1 MTDKELERRLELALS
16 AAAPDDLEGV
26 LSRCEA
32 RKGTVIPMTKKRPS
46 RTIRNLMAA
55 CLALA
60 LVGGG
65 GGAFYYQ
72 ANAVASVVS
81 LDVNPSIE
89 LKVNKR
95 EKVLS
100 CIPLN
105 EEARTVLSSMGDG
118 ADLKGTKLDVAVN
131 AIVGALVSNGYLDS
145 ISSAIM
151 ISVEDKDQARAV
163 KLQQELTGAVDA
175 VLQAQASNASIL
187 SQTVDAS
194 VELDQQAKAN
204 NISTGKAS
212 LVNQVIALNSD
223 LKFEELAQLSVEE
236 LKDLAKIGAPAMPIG
251 KEAAFIAA
259 EEYAGTMAVSSVVA
273 DVDPELDDRV
283 PHYEVELKTVRGEF
297 EYHIDAWTGE
307 VLSGQKDILASGQSG
322 DAGTKP
328 SSGSSDIGQEKAK
341 EAALKHAG
349 VSESQVSGLRVQQ
362 DWDDGRLEY
371 EVEFWVDTTEYDYTI
386 AAADGS
392 VLKQERETHR
402 APNYSGSGT
411 GGSGT
416 QDVGAEAA
424 KSAALKHAG
433 VSESQATDVKVKQ
446 DWDDG
451 RLEYEVTL
459 SMAPWSPMIRRST
472 PVPPVQTSAR
482 KRLSLPPWGTPAC
495 PRARSPACGL
505 SGTMTTAGW
514 SMRWNFG
521 PAAWS
526 MSTPSTEPPE
536 RSWNTKRTGTTKKEK
551 APALVERRG
560 LLAV

>member
-307 VLSGQKDILASGQSG
+307 VLSGQKDILDSGQSG
-322 DAGTKP
+322 GAGTKP

-451 RLEYEVTL
+451 RLEYEVEF
-459 SMAPWSPMIRRST
+459 WVGST
-472 PVPPVQTSAR
+472 EYDYTIDAVDGSVVAYDTEKHASASSTDIGAEAAESAA
-482 KRLSLPPWGTPAC
+482 LGHA
-495 PRARSPACGL
+495 GL
-505 SGTMTTAGW
+505 SESQVAGLR
-514 SMRWNFG
+514 S
-521 PAAWS
+521 
-526 MSTPSTEPPE
+526 E
-536 RSWNTKRTGTTKKEK
+536 RDYDDGRLEYEVEFRSGGMEYEYTIDGASGAILEYEK
-551 APALVERRG
+551 DWDD
-560 LLAV
+560 

>member
-283 PHYEVELKTVRGEF
+283 PHYEVELKTARGEF

-322 DAGTKP
+322 GAGTKP

-451 RLEYEVTL
+451 RLEYEVEF
-459 SMAPWSPMIRRST
+459 W
-472 PVPPVQTSAR
+472 V
-482 KRLSLPPWGTPAC
+482 G
-495 PRARSPACGL
+495 
-505 SGTMTTAGW
+505 
-514 SMRWNFG
+514 
-521 PAAWS
+521 
-526 MSTPSTEPPE
+526 STEYDYTIDAVDG
-536 RSWNTKRTGTTKKEK
+536 SVVAYDTEK
-551 APALVERRG
+551 HASASSTDIGAEAAESAALGARRPVREPG
-560 LLAV
+560 RRLAV

>member
-100 CIPLN
+100 CTPLN
-105 EEARTVLSSMGDG
+105 EEARTVLSSMGGG
-118 ADLKGTKLDVAVN
+118 ADLKGTKMDVAVN

-223 LKFEELAQLSVEE
+223 L
-236 LKDLAKIGAPAMPIG
+236 
-251 KEAAFIAA
+251 
-259 EEYAGTMAVSSVVA
+259 
-273 DVDPELDDRV
+273 
-283 PHYEVELKTVRGEF
+283 
-297 EYHIDAWTGE
+297 
-307 VLSGQKDILASGQSG
+307 
-322 DAGTKP
+322 
-328 SSGSSDIGQEKAK
+328 
-341 EAALKHAG
+341 
-349 VSESQVSGLRVQQ
+349 
-362 DWDDGRLEY
+362 
-371 EVEFWVDTTEYDYTI
+371 
-386 AAADGS
+386 
-392 VLKQERETHR
+392 
-402 APNYSGSGT
+402 
-411 GGSGT
+411 
-416 QDVGAEAA
+416 
-424 KSAALKHAG
+424 
-433 VSESQATDVKVKQ
+433 
-446 DWDDG
+446 
-451 RLEYEVTL
+451 
-459 SMAPWSPMIRRST
+459 
-472 PVPPVQTSAR
+472 
-482 KRLSLPPWGTPAC
+482 
-495 PRARSPACGL
+495 
-505 SGTMTTAGW
+505 
-514 SMRWNFG
+514 
-521 PAAWS
+521 
-526 MSTPSTEPPE
+526 
-536 RSWNTKRTGTTKKEK
+536 
-551 APALVERRG
+551 
-560 LLAV
+560 

>member
-322 DAGTKP
+322 GAGTKP

-424 KSAALKHAG
+424 KSAALKPAG

-451 RLEYEVTL
+451 RLEYEVEF
-459 SMAPWSPMIRRST
+459 WVGST
-472 PVPPVQTSAR
+472 EYDYTIDAVDGSVVAYDTEKHASASSTDIGAEAAESAA
-482 KRLSLPPWGTPAC
+482 LGHA
-495 PRARSPACGL
+495 GL
-505 SGTMTTAGW
+505 SESQVAGLR
-514 SMRWNFG
+514 S
-521 PAAWS
+521 
-526 MSTPSTEPPE
+526 E
-536 RSWNTKRTGTTKKEK
+536 RDYDDGRLEYEVEFRSGGMEYEYTIDGASGAILEYEK
-551 APALVERRG
+551 DWDD
-560 LLAV
+560 

>member
-1 MTDKELERRLELALS
+1 MTDKELERRLKLALS

-32 RKGTVIPMTKKRPS
+32 RKGTVIPMTKRRPS
-46 RTIRNLMAA
+46 RTMRNLMAA
-55 CLALA
+55 CLALV

-89 LKVNKR
+89 LRVNGS

-100 CIPLN
+100 CTPLN
-105 EEARTVLSSMGDG
+105 EEARTVLSSMGGG

-151 ISVEDKDQARAV
+151 ISVEDKDQARAA

-194 VELDQQAKAN
+194 AELDQQARAN

-212 LVNQVIALNSD
+212 LVNQVIALTGA

-236 LKDLAKIGAPAMPIG
+236 LKDLVKIGAPAMPIG
-251 KEAAFIAA
+251 TSEAARVVGEAT
-259 EEYAGTMAVSSVVA
+259 GTLAVSSMSGE
-273 DVDPELDDRV
+273 VDPELDDPI
-283 PHYEVELKTVRGEF
+283 PHYEVELRHPTRGEQ
-297 EYHIDAWTGE
+297 EYIVDAFTGE
-307 VLSGQKDILASGQSG
+307 ILRGNVDWFTGS
-322 DAGTKP
+322 AGTT
-328 SSGSSDIGQEKAK
+328 SSGGAGSAGTSGDIGQEKAK

-386 AAADGS
+386 AAADGA

-402 APNYSGSGT
+402 APNYSDPGT
-411 GGSGT
+411 GT

-424 KSAALKHAG
+424 KAAALKHAG
-433 VSESQATDVKVKQ
+433 VSQSQATDMKVKQ

-451 RLEYEVTL
+451 RLEYEVEF
-459 SMAPWSPMIRRST
+459 WVGST
-472 PVPPVQTSAR
+472 EYNYTIDAADGSVIGYDTEKHASA
-482 KRLSLPPWGTPAC
+482 SSTDIGAEA
-495 PRARSPACGL
+495 ARSAALGHAGL
-505 SGTMTTAGW
+505 SESQVTGLR
-514 SMRWNFG
+514 S
-521 PAAWS
+521 
-526 MSTPSTEPPE
+526 E
-536 RSWNTKRTGTTKKEK
+536 RDYDDGRLEYEVEFRSGGMEYEYTIDGASGAILEYEK
-551 APALVERRG
+551 DWDD
-560 LLAV
+560 